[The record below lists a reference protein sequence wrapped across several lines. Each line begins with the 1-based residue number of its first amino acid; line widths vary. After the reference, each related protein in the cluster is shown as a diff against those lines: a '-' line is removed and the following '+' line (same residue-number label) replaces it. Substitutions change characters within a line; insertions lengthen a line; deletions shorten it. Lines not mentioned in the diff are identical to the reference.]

1 MVKFIG
7 YWMFA
12 SHIWNDAPATPTVI
26 NMREITHIEEMEDVN
41 LGIHTIVFLK
51 DGSAIPIDGDTIE
64 ILAKFQKHLQTM
76 Y

>member
-12 SHIWNDAPATPTVI
+12 SHIWKDAQSTPTVI
-26 NMREITHIEEMEDVN
+26 NMREITHIEEMEDIN
-41 LGIHTIVFLK
+41 FGTHAIVFLK
-51 DGSAIPIDGDTIE
+51 DGSTIPIEGDTIE
-64 ILAKFQKHLQTM
+64 VLAEFQKHLQTM